1 MNASGAMDND
11 TDLQGFPLELP
22 AEVRSD
28 LHEGLA
34 LVAAGQAKQAL
45 TILQSV
51 RERLHALDP
60 GLGALAGS
68 HLAEAL
74 VAAGQRSRAVQVLGE
89 DAALVRAAD
98 YTDVRAKLLMQAA
111 PLHPDTEFG
120 LQLAAEADR
129 LAATLDDPR
138 PRVQT
143 LEMLLHLLDRHGAVH
158 AVLPVAEGLAVQG
171 LNAGDQ
177 PAHVRGKL
185 RVALWYRQQG
195 RLDKALDEA
204 RSAHSAAA
212 VLADP
217 EHGPLVAEAA
227 ALRGS
232 LARLRGEHLEALECL
247 DQALLGQTTA
257 DETTWLQR
265 TLAALALGVDPP
277 RAQADLLAL
286 TSAADPSIAVQARRA
301 LALQHVDAGRLDEA
315 AAQLAHLPADQRTAV
330 QARLLVAQGRAAQ
343 AVPLLEQLAADAPE
357 QLAVQLALAVA
368 LRKADR
374 AFDAL
379 TLIDQQLTLALDGGD
394 AWAELQLRLVR
405 GPALADLGDYE
416 ACRQDARRAAEIA
429 QQRHLPLHH
438 ATARTQVAYALAR
451 LDLPAEAVAELD
463 QAATLAERV
472 GAHATALQAAL
483 YAALVDTLAVRE
495 GLQGRPIDVLARLQT
510 ATGSGA
516 TGVVMLA
523 LARRAADVDGDVA
536 LAIELLNCA
545 EIADSEGR
553 LRNPIGQLRAAL
565 AGRGSAD

>member
-1 MNASGAMDND
+1 MDND
-11 TDLQGFPLELP
+11 GDLQGFPLELP
-22 AEVRSD
+22 AAVRSD
-28 LHEGLA
+28 LHQGLA

-45 TILQSV
+45 SILQSV
-51 RERLHALDP
+51 RDRLHTLDP

-74 VAAGQRSRAVQVLGE
+74 VAAGQRSRAVQVLSE
-89 DAALVRAAD
+89 DAATVRGAEYA
-98 YTDVRAKLLMQAA
+98 DVRAKLLMQAA
-111 PLHPDTEFG
+111 PLHPDPEFG

-143 LEMLLHLLDRHGAVH
+143 IEMLLHLLDRHGAVD
-158 AVLPVAEGLAVQG
+158 AILPVAEGLAVQG
-171 LNAGDQ
+171 LHAGDH

-204 RSAHSAAA
+204 RNAHSAAA

-277 RAQADLLAL
+277 RAQADLLTL
-286 TSAADPSIAVQARRA
+286 SSAADPSIAAQARRA

-315 AAQLAHLPADQRTAV
+315 AAQLAQLPADQRPAV
-330 QARLLVAQGRAAQ
+330 QARLLVAQGRAAH

-374 AFDAL
+374 AFEAL
-379 TLIDQQLTLALDGGD
+379 TIVDRQLTLALDGGD
-394 AWAELQLRLVR
+394 TWAELQLRLVR
-405 GPALADLGDYE
+405 GPTLADLGDYA

-483 YAALVDTLAVRE
+483 YAALVDTVAVRE
-495 GLQGRPIDVLARLQT
+495 GLQGRPIDVLARLHS
-510 ATGSGA
+510 AAGSGA
-516 TGVVMLA
+516 TCVVMLA

-545 EIADSEGR
+545 ETADSERR
-553 LRNPIGQLRAAL
+553 LRSPISQLRAAL
-565 AGRGSAD
+565 VGRGPAD